1 MSLLDEKNP
10 FLLGRGVS
18 PSQKMEFISDP
29 ISNPNLK
36 IKLYTVQPAS
46 MILSI
51 RLQHFWCK
59 PCFLK
64 THTADRSVDGRT
76 GYVFISSERRTRAEI
91 KLLLYVDAA
100 HHSKMDERLI
110 GYSETTAAYP
120 SQYTSS

>member
-1 MSLLDEKNP
+1 MSFLDEKTLF
-10 FLLGRGVS
+10 FLEGAYPL
-18 PSQKMEFISDP
+18 PKKMEFISDP

-46 MILSI
+46 MTLSI

-64 THTADRSVDGRT
+64 THTADRSVDGST

-91 KLLLYVDAA
+91 KV
-100 HHSKMDERLI
+100 
-110 GYSETTAAYP
+110 
-120 SQYTSS
+120 